1 MSSKLVFSIIPFP
14 EWRREIAPL
23 WLMDGRH
30 RTIPP
35 IINGHG
41 QMQYVGRELFKGIV
55 LFPIAAEYEGERIA
69 WTSVY
74 NISSTALRVRGIY
87 VLPEY
92 RSNGIGRAM
101 VEYALGLWPAP
112 WRMCYM
118 YARESNVE
126 RYKRWGFEGVPG
138 CLVRSCDEARM
149 PDEAGIILM
158 RKQMNQEEAVHGS
171 QWRGVA

>member
-1 MSSKLVFSIIPFP
+1 
-14 EWRREIAPL
+14 
-23 WLMDGRH
+23 MDLGLQYFEYCSAGAGHLCLAGVSFQWH
-30 RTIPP
+30 R
-35 IINGHG
+35 
-41 QMQYVGRELFKGIV
+41 
-55 LFPIAAEYEGERIA
+55 
-69 WTSVY
+69 
-74 NISSTALRVRGIY
+74 
-87 VLPEY
+87 
-92 RSNGIGRAM
+92 RAM

-126 RYKRWGFEGVPG
+126 RYKRWGFEVVPG